1 MGDVHRVCDLR
12 LRKMGSCICR
22 THTLTQ
28 RNSLT
33 RAQSH
38 IVERNIFICF
48 VEIYDEHMCVRSRCV
63 CISNND
69 CANCSAV
76 TVHDLSS
83 RTAVSHTNEKKHK
96 ISRNEKNCEKMF
108 NFFSARGNGR
118 QRTWWRWRIH
128 EIKKVAPSATINVGI
143 LLCVHAAFE
152 CVIH

>member
-22 THTLTQ
+22 SHTLTQ

-96 ISRNEKNCEKMF
+96 ISRNEKIARKCLI
-108 NFFSARGNGR
+108 FFPLVEMGANELDEDDEFMKS
-118 QRTWWRWRIH
+118 
-128 EIKKVAPSATINVGI
+128 KK
-143 LLCVHAAFE
+143 
-152 CVIH
+152 